1 MNENKVMTYGDARKI
16 ARELA
21 EDTLRNYWTPG
32 KFPVDPIK
40 IATAAGVEVYDSQL
54 GTDLWGMLVGGDN
67 SATMYLDID
76 QPSSRKRFSA
86 AHELGHYM
94 THASADSFDG
104 FTVKPIGSGEGY
116 IDARSDENRGNV
128 FEVIANEF
136 AGSLLMP
143 EKKFRELKESGN
155 SDIDIANFFKVSVD
169 AVSYRSKLLGLTCT
183 P

>member
-1 MNENKVMTYGDARKI
+1 MAESKVMTYGEARKI

-21 EDTLRNYWTPG
+21 KDTLRNYWTPG

-40 IATAAGVEVYDSQL
+40 IACSAGIEVYDSQL
-54 GTDLWGMLVGGDN
+54 GKDLWGMLLGGDN

-76 QPSSRKRFSA
+76 QPPSRKRFSA

-94 THASADSFDG
+94 THAAVESFDG
-104 FTVKPIGSGEGY
+104 FNVRPIKSGEGY
-116 IDARSDENRGNV
+116 ADARSDEGRGNV

-143 EKKFRELKESGN
+143 EEKFRELKKSGN
-155 SDIDIANFFKVSVD
+155 SDIDIANYFKVSVD
-169 AVSYRSKLLGLTCT
+169 SVSYRSRLLGLA
-183 P
+183 

>member
-1 MNENKVMTYGDARKI
+1 MSDDKVMTYGDARKI
-16 ARELA
+16 ARKLA
-21 EDTLRNYWTPG
+21 SDALKNYWTPG

-54 GTDLWGMLVGGDN
+54 GTDRWGMLVGGDN

-76 QPSSRKRFSA
+76 QPPSRKRFSA

-94 THASADSFDG
+94 THASTDSFDG
-104 FTVKPIGSGEGY
+104 FKVKPIGSGEGY
-116 IDARSDENRGNV
+116 VDARSDENRGNV

-143 EKKFRELKESGN
+143 EMKFRELKENGN
-155 SDIDIANFFKVSVD
+155 SDIDIANYFKVSVD
-169 AVSYRSKLLGLTCT
+169 AVSYRSRLLGLS
-183 P
+183 